1 MKTYLLL
8 CSLCLALLVASAA
21 SAGIY
26 DFYGPW
32 AFGWGYGGYGQP
44 SQCYYECIPYYA
56 LHPPVYYSYRIDA
69 RSYGDSPF
77 PYPPGLT
84 ALQAYPAVAG
94 PQTIRNEY
102 VEEANLP
109 SDQYQT
115 RAPLRIPNPFV
126 EQPQD
131 AGSPTRGTKWE
142 VKTTSKPLVIY
153 PAKKALWTQR
163 EKSVS
168 YQPLR

>member
-1 MKTYLLL
+1 MKTYLIL
-8 CSLCLALLVASAA
+8 CSLCLAFLFSSAA

-32 AFGWGYGGYGQP
+32 AFGWGCGGYCQP
-44 SQCYYECIPYYA
+44 WQCFCQCSPYYA

-69 RSYGDSPF
+69 RSYGDSPL
-77 PYPPGLT
+77 PYPPGFA
-84 ALQAYPAVAG
+84 ALQAYPATAQA
-94 PQTIRNEY
+94 QTIRNEY
-102 VEEANLP
+102 IEEGNLA

-126 EQPQD
+126 EQPEEP
-131 AGSPTRGTKWE
+131 GSPRGTKWE
-142 VKTTSKPLVIY
+142 VTRSQRPLVIY
-153 PAKKALWTQR
+153 PVQKSLWTQR